1 MQKLIGYRVSNAVT
15 VKVRDLDRLGEII
28 DDAASAGG
36 DDIRINGIS
45 FTIDDTKTLED
56 EARELAVLDATRKA
70 DQIALTTGT
79 SRGRIIYITDN
90 SSHNAGSNFSRM
102 EMSMLSDYAS
112 TPISSGE
119 LTITV
124 TVNALFAIVYE

>member
-1 MQKLIGYRVSNAVT
+1 MCI
-15 VKVRDLDRLGEII
+15 RDR
-28 DDAASAGG
+28 
-36 DDIRINGIS
+36 
-45 FTIDDTKTLED
+45 
-56 EARELAVLDATRKA
+56 
-70 DQIALTTGT
+70 
-79 SRGRIIYITDN
+79 YITDN